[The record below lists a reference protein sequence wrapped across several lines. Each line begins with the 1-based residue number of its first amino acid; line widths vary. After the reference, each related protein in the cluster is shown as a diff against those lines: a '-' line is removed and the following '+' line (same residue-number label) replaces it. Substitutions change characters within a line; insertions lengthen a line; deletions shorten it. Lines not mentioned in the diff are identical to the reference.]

1 MNEEDKQDFAEQAS
15 DDVFSQMDADG
26 DGVVTREEFE
36 AAQKDTPTLT
46 GEVGFF
52 ELEGDKSLTPEDK
65 PKEKMNK
72 NLQFFLGVVV
82 YPILVLIVSSLFG
95 SIGWAFDESG
105 QVSGFIQ
112 MMTMGGGYVG
122 GVVVG
127 FTSGHHSFAWGLLAS
142 IIILPLLLFA
152 LLFGFCMIIIMSDGG
167 TI

>member
-36 AAQKDTPTLT
+36 AAQKDIPTLT

-52 ELEGDKSLTPEDK
+52 ELEEDKSLTPEDR
-65 PKEKMNK
+65 PKELMNK
-72 NLQFFLGVVV
+72 NLQFFLGVIV
-82 YPILVLIVSSLFG
+82 YPIVVLIISTFFASF
-95 SIGWAFDESG
+95 SG
-105 QVSGFIQ
+105 DGAALIQ
-112 MMTMGGGYVG
+112 TTTMGVGYVG
-122 GVVVG
+122 GTVLG

-152 LLFGFCMIIIMSDGG
+152 LLFGFCMILIMSDGG
-167 TI
+167 TLV